1 MLVHVALKKQKA
13 AYDQVR
19 IHQKP
24 NGDER
29 EEL

>member
-1 MLVHVALKKQKA
+1 VHVALKKQKSA
-13 AYDQVR
+13 NDQVR

-24 NGDER
+24 NGDEQ